1 MSTRIPRRAR
11 ARAAPAAGTALAQAA
26 ASPAATSS
34 AAALPAAEP
43 GSVQP
48 AAGAP
53 AAGSE
58 DEGGLFRKAVAGA
71 RPLPAPDRVLLR
83 PDPPPPIPRQRLLD
97 ERAALHE
104 SLSDSV
110 DLDSLL
116 ETDQELSY
124 RAPGIGPD
132 VLRKLR
138 RGHWVI
144 QAELDLHG
152 LRRDEARA
160 ALLEF
165 THAAQQRGARCVR
178 LIHGKGLG
186 SPGREGVL
194 RHKVRG
200 WLLQMRDV
208 LAFCQAGPHDGGAG
222 ALIVLLRG
230 PQTQAPRPT
239 V

>member
-1 MSTRIPRRAR
+1 MSTRVPRHARRRAT
-11 ARAAPAAGTALAQAA
+11 APAQAASGAQASAPGDAAPAPE
-26 ASPAATSS
+26 PAA
-34 AAALPAAEP
+34 PH
-43 GSVQP
+43 
-48 AAGAP
+48 AG
-53 AAGSE
+53 E
-58 DEGGLFRKAVAGA
+58 LELRLFRQAVAGA
-71 RPLPAPDRVLLR
+71 QALSAPERVLLR
-83 PDPPPPIPRQRLLD
+83 PEVPPPVPRQRLRD
-97 ERAALHE
+97 EREALRE

-116 ETDQELSY
+116 ETDGELSY

-152 LRRDEARA
+152 LRRDEARV

-165 THAAQQRGARCVR
+165 THAVRQRDARCVR
-178 LIHGKGLG
+178 VIHGKGLG

-200 WLLQMRDV
+200 WLVQMRDV

-222 ALIVLLRG
+222 AVIVLLR
-230 PQTQAPRPT
+230 AH
-239 V
+239 

>member
-1 MSTRIPRRAR
+1 MSTRPPRRQRRSASST
-11 ARAAPAAGTALAQAA
+11 PAQA
-26 ASPAATSS
+26 P
-34 AAALPAAEP
+34 
-43 GSVQP
+43 
-48 AAGAP
+48 AGAP
-53 AAGSE
+53 AAATPRPPCPAQPAAVD
-58 DEGGLFRKAVAGA
+58 DERELFLRAVAGA
-71 RPLPAPDRVLLR
+71 QALRAPQRAQLR
-83 PDPPPPIPRQRLLD
+83 PPAQPAVARQRMRD
-97 ERAALHE
+97 ERAALRE

-116 ETDQELSY
+116 ETDEWLSY

-152 LRRDEARA
+152 LRRDEARC

-165 THAAQQRGARCVR
+165 AHAAQQRGARCVR
-178 LIHGKGLG
+178 VIHGKGLG

-194 RHKVRG
+194 KHKVRA

-222 ALIVLLRG
+222 ALIVLLRPSQPG
-230 PQTQAPRPT
+230 AVPRPHRN
-239 V
+239 

>member
-1 MSTRIPRRAR
+1 MSTRIPRRSR
-11 ARAAPAAGTALAQAA
+11 SRAAPAAATPPAA
-26 ASPAATSS
+26 ADASEAAT
-34 AAALPAAEP
+34 ARVEP
-43 GSVQP
+43 STP
-48 AAGAP
+48 PEA
-53 AAGSE
+53 
-58 DEGGLFRKAVAGA
+58 DEETVLFRRAVAGA
-71 RPLPAPDRVLLR
+71 QALRAPERVLLR
-83 PDPPPPIPRQRLLD
+83 PEPPPPIPRQRLLD

-138 RGHWVI
+138 RGQWVI

-165 THAAQQRGARCVR
+165 THAAQQRDVRCVR
-178 LIHGKGLG
+178 VIHGKGLG

-230 PQTQAPRPT
+230 PHASRMRPPA
-239 V
+239 

>member
-1 MSTRIPRRAR
+1 MSTRIPRRSRSR
-11 ARAAPAAGTALAQAA
+11 AVHAEAP
-26 ASPAATSS
+26 P
-34 AAALPAAEP
+34 PAAEDVAP
-43 GSVQP
+43 GADALRQP
-48 AAGAP
+48 EPPAEAA
-53 AAGSE
+53 AAVA
-58 DEGGLFRKAVAGA
+58 EGNEETSLFLRAVAGA
-71 RPLPAPDRVLLR
+71 QALPEPDRVLLR
-83 PDPPPPIPRQRLLD
+83 PEPPPPIPRQRLRD

-165 THAAQQRGARCVR
+165 THAAQQRGARCLRV
-178 LIHGKGLG
+178 IHGKGLG

-222 ALIVLLRG
+222 ALLVLLRG
-230 PQTQAPRPT
+230 QPAPRPRHPR
-239 V
+239 

>member
-1 MSTRIPRRAR
+1 MSTRIPRRSR
-11 ARAAPAAGTALAQAA
+11 SRAAPAVATPPAA
-26 ASPAATSS
+26 ARAPEA
-34 AAALPAAEP
+34 
-43 GSVQP
+43 
-48 AAGAP
+48 AP
-53 AAGSE
+53 AQVEPSAPE
-58 DEGGLFRKAVAGA
+58 PDEPTVLFRRAVAGA
-71 RPLPAPDRVLLR
+71 QALRAPERVLLR
-83 PDPPPPIPRQRLLD
+83 PAPPPPIPRQRLLD
-97 ERAALHE
+97 ERAALRE

-165 THAAQQRGARCVR
+165 THAAQQRDVRCVR
-178 LIHGKGLG
+178 VIHGKGLG

-230 PQTQAPRPT
+230 PRTSGMRQLG
-239 V
+239 

>member
-1 MSTRIPRRAR
+1 MSTRIPRRSRSR
-11 ARAAPAAGTALAQAA
+11 AVPAVTPRPAADDVAPAADAPRQPEPPDLPAEAAA
-26 ASPAATSS
+26 ASP
-34 AAALPAAEP
+34 E
-43 GSVQP
+43 GN
-48 AAGAP
+48 
-53 AAGSE
+53 
-58 DEGGLFRKAVAGA
+58 DETRLFLRAVAGA
-71 RPLPAPDRVLLR
+71 QLLPEPDRVLLR
-83 PDPPPPIPRQRLLD
+83 PAPPPPIPRQRLRD

-165 THAAQQRGARCVR
+165 THAAQQRGARCLRV
-178 LIHGKGLG
+178 IHGKGLG

-222 ALIVLLRG
+222 SLLVLLRG
-230 PQTQAPRPT
+230 QPAPGPRHPR
-239 V
+239 

>member
-1 MSTRIPRRAR
+1 MSTRIPRRSR
-11 ARAAPAAGTALAQAA
+11 ARAAPATAVAPAEAAAQAR
-26 ASPAATSS
+26 
-34 AAALPAAEP
+34 
-43 GSVQP
+43 
-48 AAGAP
+48 AAGVD
-53 AAGSE
+53 
-58 DEGGLFRKAVAGA
+58 DEGGLFRQAVAGA
-71 RPLPAPDRVLLR
+71 RPLPEPDRVLLR
-83 PDPPPPIPRQRLLD
+83 PEPPPPIPRQRLLD
-97 ERAALHE
+97 ERAALQE

-165 THAAQQRGARCVR
+165 THSAQQRGARCVR
-178 LIHGKGLG
+178 VIHGKGLG

-230 PQTQAPRPT
+230 PQAQGPRPAA
-239 V
+239 

>member
-1 MSTRIPRRAR
+1 MSTRIPRRSR
-11 ARAAPAAGTALAQAA
+11 SRAAPAVATPPAA
-26 ASPAATSS
+26 ARAPEA
-34 AAALPAAEP
+34 
-43 GSVQP
+43 
-48 AAGAP
+48 AP
-53 AAGSE
+53 AQVEPSAPE
-58 DEGGLFRKAVAGA
+58 PDEPTVLFRRAVAGA
-71 RPLPAPDRVLLR
+71 QALRAPERVLLR
-83 PDPPPPIPRQRLLD
+83 PAPPPPIPRQRLLD
-97 ERAALHE
+97 ERAALRE

-165 THAAQQRGARCVR
+165 THAAQQRDVRCVR
-178 LIHGKGLG
+178 VIHGKGLG

-222 ALIVLLRG
+222 ALLVLLRG
-230 PQTQAPRPT
+230 QPAR
-239 V
+239 

>member
-1 MSTRIPRRAR
+1 MSTRLPRRERRRVPAQPQGP
-11 ARAAPAAGTALAQAA
+11 APHGADSAQPCVAADAPPVPGAAD
-26 ASPAATSS
+26 
-34 AAALPAAEP
+34 
-43 GSVQP
+43 
-48 AAGAP
+48 AP
-53 AAGSE
+53 RHDDPEGHD
-58 DEGGLFRKAVAGA
+58 DERELFLRAVAGA
-71 RPLPAPDRVLLR
+71 QALRAPQRAQLR
-83 PDPPPPIPRQRLLD
+83 PPAQPAVARQRMRD
-97 ERAALHE
+97 ERAALRE

-116 ETDQELSY
+116 ETDEWLSY

-152 LRRDEARA
+152 LRRDEARC

-165 THAAQQRGARCVR
+165 VHATQQRGARCVR
-178 LIHGKGLG
+178 VIHGKGLG

-194 RHKVRG
+194 KHKVRN

-222 ALIVLLRG
+222 ALLVLLR
-230 PQTQAPRPT
+230 PAQAGAAQRPRG
-239 V
+239 

>member
-1 MSTRIPRRAR
+1 MSTRIPRRSR
-11 ARAAPAAGTALAQAA
+11 ARAAPAAAVAPAQA
-26 ASPAATSS
+26 P
-34 AAALPAAEP
+34 
-43 GSVQP
+43 V
-48 AAGAP
+48 AP
-53 AAGSE
+53 ATASLPDAGLD
-58 DEGGLFRKAVAGA
+58 DEGGLFRRAVAGA

-83 PDPPPPIPRQRLLD
+83 PQPQPPIPRQRLLD

-165 THAAQQRGARCVR
+165 THTAQQRGARCVR
-178 LIHGKGLG
+178 VIHGKGLG

-230 PQTQAPRPT
+230 PQTQAPRSAA
-239 V
+239 

>member
-1 MSTRIPRRAR
+1 MSTRIPRRSR
-11 ARAAPAAGTALAQAA
+11 SRAAPAAATPSVAAQAPSEA
-26 ASPAATSS
+26 GALPGTTEPSPAP
-34 AAALPAAEP
+34 LPEP
-43 GSVQP
+43 
-48 AAGAP
+48 
-53 AAGSE
+53 
-58 DEGGLFRKAVAGA
+58 DEQTVLFRRAVAGA
-71 RPLPAPDRVLLR
+71 QALRAPERVLLR
-83 PDPPPPIPRQRLLD
+83 PAPPPPIPRQRLLD

-165 THAAQQRGARCVR
+165 THAAQQRDVRCVR
-178 LIHGKGLG
+178 VIHGKGLG

-230 PQTQAPRPT
+230 PQASGTRKLG
-239 V
+239 

>member
-1 MSTRIPRRAR
+1 MSTRIPRRSR
-11 ARAAPAAGTALAQAA
+11 ARAAPATTIALADALASRAAAPPGAQAA
-26 ASPAATSS
+26 QASPF
-34 AAALPAAEP
+34 E
-43 GSVQP
+43 
-48 AAGAP
+48 AGAP
-53 AAGSE
+53 AAGPE
-58 DEGGLFRKAVAGA
+58 DEGGLFRQAVAGA

-83 PDPPPPIPRQRLLD
+83 PEPPSPIPRQRLLD

-178 LIHGKGLG
+178 VIHGKGLG

-230 PQTQAPRPT
+230 PQSQAPRSAA
-239 V
+239 